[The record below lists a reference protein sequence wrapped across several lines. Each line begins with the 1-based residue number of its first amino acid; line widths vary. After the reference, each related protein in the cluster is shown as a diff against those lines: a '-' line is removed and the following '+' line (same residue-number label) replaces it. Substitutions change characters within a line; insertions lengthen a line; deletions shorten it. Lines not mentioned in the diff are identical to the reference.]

1 MKRAVVVNWMQSWLT
16 SEDQL
21 RRIAVTVLV
30 CVVVGIAGG
39 ALFGFLGP
47 LLAVAVVVGLTGG
60 LVMLRST
67 LAILAALIGVICLL
81 PFAALPLPGVG
92 FSPTL
97 LDVILGLLLITWMF
111 QVARRKQTDLRSSS
125 VGPAVLALMVLAC
138 VSFVI
143 GLSFGGI
150 TTSLVRQFAEL
161 LLNLALF
168 FLILNNVRSQQRLEQ
183 VVTLL
188 ILGGCAAAT
197 IGIVLY
203 LLPENATIRLLSM
216 LRVFGYPTGSDV
228 MVHVESNVELP
239 FRATSTSI
247 NPNVLG
253 GMLAVV
259 SAAALPQLLSR
270 QPLPLFAHGPRRWGV
285 NWIAVPVVGS
295 LVLCLI
301 MTYSRGAM
309 VGLAVAAV
317 VIALLRYRK
326 LLLFGLLAAGLL
338 LLLPQMQWYL
348 AHFLEGVQGE
358 DLATQMRFG
367 EYKDALILIS
377 RYPWF
382 GVGFSGAPQIDVYLG
397 VSNMYLL
404 IAEEMGFVGLGTFL
418 VAMGLALR
426 EVFRGLRRVAG
437 DARLE
442 SVLLGFVAALVAVL
456 VTGIFDHYFLNIN
469 FQHAVAL
476 LWMVVGLG
484 VAAAYQATEAT
495 TGAEENGAQQAR

>member
-1 MKRAVVVNWMQSWLT
+1 MKRTAIATWMQSWLT
-16 SEDQL
+16 STDQTK
-21 RRIAVTVLV
+21 RIAATVLV
-30 CVVVGIAGG
+30 CVAVGLAGG

-47 LLAVAVVVGLTGG
+47 LLAVAVVVGLAGV
-60 LVMLRST
+60 LIMLRST
-67 LAILAALIGVICLL
+67 LAILAAMIGVICLL

-92 FSPTL
+92 FSPTV
-97 LDVILGLLLITWMF
+97 LDVVLAMLLVTWMF
-111 QVARRKQTDLRSSS
+111 QVARKKQTDLRSST

-143 GLSFGGI
+143 GLSFGSI
-150 TTSLVRQFAEL
+150 TTSLARQFAEL
-161 LLNLALF
+161 LLSLGLF
-168 FLILNNVRSQQRLEQ
+168 FLILNNVRGRERIEQ

-197 IGIVLY
+197 VGVALY
-203 LLPENATIRLLSM
+203 LLPENVTIRLLSL

-228 MVHVESNVELP
+228 MVHVESNPELP

-253 GMLAVV
+253 GMLTLVAAV
-259 SAAALPQLLSR
+259 ALPQLLSR
-270 QPLPLFAHGPRRWGV
+270 DPLPLFARGPRRWGL
-285 NWIAVPVVGS
+285 NWLAVPVVGA
-295 LVLCLI
+295 LVLCLL
-301 MTYSRGAM
+301 MTFSRGAM
-309 VGLAVAAV
+309 VGLAAAAAV
-317 VIALLRYRK
+317 MALLRYRK
-326 LLLFGLLAAGLL
+326 LLLLGVVGLGLL
-338 LLLPQMQWYL
+338 LLIPQMQWYL

-382 GVGFSGAPQIDVYLG
+382 GVGFSGAPQIDVYVG

-404 IAEEMGFVGLGTFL
+404 IAEEMGLAGLGTFL
-418 VAMGLALR
+418 AAMGLALR
-426 EVFRGLRRVAG
+426 EMFGGLRRVAD

-442 SVLLGFVAALVAVL
+442 SVLLGLVGATVAVL

-476 LWMVVGLG
+476 LWVLVGLG
-484 VAAAYQATEAT
+484 VAAAGQAKVAGTDSGQPPRVE
-495 TGAEENGAQQAR
+495 

>member
-1 MKRAVVVNWMQSWLT
+1 MKRAVMVRWMQSWLT
-16 SEDQL
+16 SDDQA
-21 RRIAVTVLV
+21 RRIVSTVLV
-30 CVVVGIAGG
+30 CLVVGVAGG

-47 LLAVAVVVGLTGG
+47 LLAVALLVGLTGG
-60 LVMLRST
+60 LIMLRST
-67 LAILAALIGVICLL
+67 LATMAAMIGVICLL

-97 LDVILGLLLITWMF
+97 LDVVLGVLLITWLF
-111 QVARRKQTDLRSSS
+111 RVARKKETDLRVSS

-150 TTSLVRQFAEL
+150 TTSLARQFAEL
-161 LLNLALF
+161 LLNLMLF
-168 FLILNNVRSQQRLEQ
+168 FLILNTVRGQERLEQ

-203 LLPENATIRLLSM
+203 LLPENITIRLLSM

-228 MVHVESNVELP
+228 MVHVESNPELP

-253 GMLAVV
+253 GMLALVGAV
-259 SAAALPQLLSR
+259 ALPQLLSR
-270 QPLPLFAHGPRRWGV
+270 DPLPLFAHGPRRWGV
-285 NWIAVPVVGS
+285 NWLAVPVVGS
-295 LVLCLI
+295 LLLCLI

-326 LLLFGLLAAGLL
+326 LLLFGLLGAGLL
-338 LLLPQMQWYL
+338 LLVPQMQWYL

-382 GVGFSGAPQIDVYLG
+382 GVGFAGAPQIDVYLG

-404 IAEEMGFVGLGTFL
+404 IAEEMGFVGLGTFI

-426 EVFRGLRRVAG
+426 ELFGGLRTVG
-437 DARLE
+437 DNPRRE
-442 SVLLGFVAALVAVL
+442 SVLLGFVAALVAIL
-456 VTGIFDHYFLNIN
+456 VTGIFDHYFFNIN

-484 VAAAYQATEAT
+484 VTAACQVTDT
-495 TGAEENGAQQAR
+495 TKVVEVAR

>member
-1 MKRAVVVNWMQSWLT
+1 MKRTAMVDWMQSWLT
-16 SEDQL
+16 SNDQT
-21 RRIAVTVLV
+21 RRVAATVLV
-30 CVVVGIAGG
+30 CVIVGVAGG

-47 LLAVAVVVGLTGG
+47 LLAVALVVGLTGV
-60 LVMLRST
+60 LIMLRST
-67 LAILAALIGVICLL
+67 LAILAAMIAVICLL

-97 LDVILGLLLITWMF
+97 LDLVLAALLVTWMF
-111 QVARRKQTDLRSSS
+111 QVARRKQTDLRGSS
-125 VGPAVLALMVLAC
+125 VGPAVLALMILAC

-150 TTSLVRQFAEL
+150 TTSLARQFAEL
-161 LLNLALF
+161 LLNLMLF
-168 FLILNNVRSQQRLEQ
+168 FLILNNVRGRERLEQ
-183 VVTLL
+183 VLTLL

-197 IGIVLY
+197 IGVVLY
-203 LLPENATIRLLSM
+203 LLPENVTIRLLSM

-228 MVHVESNVELP
+228 MVHVESNPELP

-253 GMLAVV
+253 GMLALVAAVV
-259 SAAALPQLLSR
+259 LPQLLSSD
-270 QPLPLFAHGPRRWGV
+270 PLPLFTRGPRRWGL
-285 NWIAVPVVGS
+285 NWLVVPIVGS
-295 LVLCLI
+295 LVLCLL

-309 VGLAVAAV
+309 AGLVAAAV

-326 LLLFGLLAAGLL
+326 LLLLGLLGVGLL
-338 LLLPQMQWYL
+338 LLVPQMQWYV

-404 IAEEMGFVGLGTFL
+404 VAEQMGFVGLGAFL
-418 VAMGLALR
+418 AAMGLALR
-426 EVFRGLRRVAG
+426 EMLGALRRATT
-437 DARLE
+437 DPRRE
-442 SVLLGFVAALVAVL
+442 SVLLGLVGAVVAVL
-456 VTGIFDHYFLNIN
+456 VTGVFDHYFMNIN

-476 LWMVVGLG
+476 LWTLLGLG
-484 VAAAYQATEAT
+484 ATAAYQD
-495 TGAEENGAQQAR
+495 GANVRTRQSDGIV